1 MRVEYHD
8 EVLRRLAEE
17 REYAPKGWDP
27 DVIKSYRKKVQLIS
41 AAQNERD
48 LYAMRGLRM
57 EKLKGDRLGQTSV
70 RLNDQFPTD
79 FGFQDRGRPSG
90 GPPRSRRLPPIAIE
104 RSR

>member
-17 REYAPKGWDP
+17 QEYAPKGWDP

-57 EKLKGDRLGQTSV
+57 EKLKGDRLGQTSM
-70 RLNDQFPTD
+70 RLNDQFRLILT
-79 FGFQDRGRPSG
+79 FKTEGDRVAGLLEVVDYHR
-90 GPPRSRRLPPIAIE
+90 
-104 RSR
+104 

>member
-17 REYAPKGWDP
+17 PGYAPRGWGP

-41 AAQNERD
+41 AAPNERD

-57 EKLKGDRLGQTSV
+57 EKLKGDRQGQTSM
-70 RLNDQFPTD
+70 RLNDQFRLILT
-79 FGFQDRGRPSG
+79 FKTEGDRVAVLLEVVDYHR
-90 GPPRSRRLPPIAIE
+90 
-104 RSR
+104 

>member
-17 REYAPKGWDP
+17 QEYAPKGWDP

-41 AAQNERD
+41 AAQDERD

-57 EKLKGDRLGQTSV
+57 EKLQGNRLGQTSM
-70 RLNDQFPTD
+70 RLNDQFRLILT
-79 FGFQDRGRPSG
+79 FKTEGDRV
-90 GPPRSRRLPPIAIE
+90 AILFE
-104 RSR
+104 VVDYHR